1 MLHELINNFRFLKK
15 IVFIINWIIIN
26 FIHFHISFIRKYQH
40 EKSRKKNLIHKRAE
54 NIVPFSQNFHCA
66 VPWKRKLFR
75 NESVENGLKDNVSCT
90 IRFINRIP
98 TKYHADISN
107 TLATISNR
115 VHRITGTYLLFTVYT
130 VIHE

>member
-1 MLHELINNFRFLKK
+1 MFLLLIKSHNNIYSYILYENINTKYSSLHKNRVNRYNNSSYRGKK
-15 IVFIINWIIIN
+15 
-26 FIHFHISFIRKYQH
+26 
-40 EKSRKKNLIHKRAE
+40 KSLIHKRA
-54 NIVPFSQNFHCA
+54 
-66 VPWKRKLFR
+66 WKYRPIFWKLSLR
-75 NESVENGLKDNVSCT
+75 HSMKTIQKRICENGLKDNVSCT

-98 TKYHADISN
+98 TKYHTDIRN